1 MHTIPLELDKEL
13 LMRLKSY
20 HADEEYFK
28 SKSTELLAVKDKTL
42 NPTVISEEEKEML
55 IGMCKDRG

>member
-1 MHTIPLELDKEL
+1 
-13 LMRLKSY
+13 MRLKSY

-28 SKSTELLAVKDKTL
+28 GKSTELLAVKDKTL
-42 NPTVISEEEKEML
+42 NPTVITEEEKEML